1 MLVLLITVAF
11 GIAVGYFA
19 TQNTDPVTVRL
30 AEYAFEEVPLY
41 LVVLGT
47 LLVGLLI
54 AWVLYFAKSVSAG
67 LTIYGKEKA
76 VKKAKHT
83 VADLEQRVHD
93 LETENA
99 RLRVQ
104 HSTTSEPRG
113 PASLKMSSQ

>member
-11 GIAVGYFA
+11 GIAIGYFA

-41 LVVLGT
+41 LVIMGT
-47 LLVGLLI
+47 LLAGILI

-83 VADLEQRVHD
+83 VADLEQRVYE

-104 HSTTSEPRG
+104 HPMTTELPR
-113 PASLKMSSQ
+113 PASLK

>member
-11 GIAVGYFA
+11 GIAIGYFA
-19 TQNTDPVTVRL
+19 TQNTNPVAVRL

-41 LVVLGT
+41 LVVMGT
-47 LLVGLLI
+47 LLAGIFI
-54 AWVLYFAKSVSAG
+54 AWVLYFAKSVSAS

-83 VADLEQRVHD
+83 VADLEQRVYD

-99 RLRVQ
+99 RLRVR
-104 HSTTSEPRG
+104 HPMTTELPR
-113 PASLKMSSQ
+113 PASF

>member
-1 MLVLLITVAF
+1 MLVLLVTVAF
-11 GIAVGYFA
+11 GIAIGYFA

-30 AEYAFEEVPLY
+30 AEYAIEEVPLY
-41 LVVLGT
+41 LVVMGT
-47 LLVGLLI
+47 LLAGILI

-83 VADLEQRVHD
+83 VADLEPRVYE

-104 HSTTSEPRG
+104 RSTTSELPR
-113 PASLKMSSQ
+113 PASLK